1 MPNTLT
7 AVLTSALAAPQVIQ
21 AATVYRPRIG
31 RRSRGFMSASDA
43 VAYED
48 GYMAYPA
55 GRIQEPNTPASSGW
69 FDAEAEELDRQA
81 DQRRSC
87 DD

>member
-1 MPNTLT
+1 
-7 AVLTSALAAPQVIQ
+7 
-21 AATVYRPRIG
+21 
-31 RRSRGFMSASDA
+31 MSASDA

-69 FDAEAEELDRQA
+69 LDAEAEELDRQA

-87 DD
+87 DDR